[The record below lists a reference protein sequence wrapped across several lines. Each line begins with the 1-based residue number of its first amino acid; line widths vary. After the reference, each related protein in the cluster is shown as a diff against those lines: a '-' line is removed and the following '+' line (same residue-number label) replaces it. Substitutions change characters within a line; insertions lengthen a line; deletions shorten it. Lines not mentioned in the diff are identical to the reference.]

1 MTLYAADGSSFSWE
15 IVTCASGGFDASF
28 RIERRA
34 DGQPYWESDAL
45 HSLSRETALGWLRAE
60 AATRGF
66 DGRGVT

>member
-15 IVTCASGGFDASF
+15 IVKSAGGGFDASF

-34 DGQPYWESDAL
+34 DGEAYSEGDTL
-45 HSLSRETALGWLRAE
+45 HALSRETALGWLRAE